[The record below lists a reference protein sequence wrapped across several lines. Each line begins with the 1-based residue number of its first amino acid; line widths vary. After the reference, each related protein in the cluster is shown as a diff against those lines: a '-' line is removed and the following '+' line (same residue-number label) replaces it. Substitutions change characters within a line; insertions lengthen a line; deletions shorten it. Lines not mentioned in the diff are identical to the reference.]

1 MSLDPV
7 PPPARFRFRPWM
19 AVAPVAVIAVAGLG
33 LLALRMPLPGT
44 APVGADRMA
53 VELVAPVEPT
63 VEPGGTMEVGELV
76 NGYDHVAIPP
86 QAEPEDVYD
95 AGYQTAWVEPLP
107 PLPEPRAT
115 TWRSDGAV
123 ARPTQEAVEVTR
135 SGGRFGF
142 DEPGP
147 DYAAERRARQ
157 ARLDRIQAEQ
167 AAQGRAGAP
176 ATGADL
182 DRDTAFY

>member
-1 MSLDPV
+1 MSSDPV
-7 PPPARFRFRPWM
+7 PPPVRSGFRPWM
-19 AVAPVAVIAVAGLG
+19 VVAPVAAITVVGLG
-33 LLALRMPLPGT
+33 MFALRMPLPGT

-53 VELVAPVEPT
+53 VEVVAPVERT
-63 VEPGGTMEVGELV
+63 VEPGGTMEVGDLV
-76 NGYDHVAIPP
+76 DGYTHVAIAPT
-86 QAEPEDVYD
+86 EPADAYD
-95 AGYQTAWVEPLP
+95 AGYETAWVEPLP

-123 ARPTQEAVEVTR
+123 TRPTQEAVEVTR
-135 SGGRFGF
+135 SGGQFGF
-142 DEPGP
+142 DAPGP

-176 ATGADL
+176 MTGADL
-182 DRDTAFY
+182 DRDSAFY